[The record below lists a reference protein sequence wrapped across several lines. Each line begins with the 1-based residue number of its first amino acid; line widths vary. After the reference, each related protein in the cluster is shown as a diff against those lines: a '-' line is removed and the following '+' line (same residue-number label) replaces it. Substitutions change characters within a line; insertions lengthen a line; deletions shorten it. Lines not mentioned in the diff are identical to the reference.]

1 MSHDFP
7 ISLSSTRAC
16 PWKDIRLNKL
26 TDNYLFQSVCGVSYR
41 LDWGWLNEKCFLN
54 GSNSGLAARC
64 HINTKTLIFLRCPWP
79 PWGGITFSGGS
90 DWYWCQTQHCLLLD
104 NRYIAAADLSCTFLH
119 LQLFWSWYAYA
130 LNALTPFIWHQMF
143 QLGLITQLSER
154 ILLQEPLRDT
164 ESEEQGSKRCRYT
177 FMTTP

>member
-1 MSHDFP
+1 MSHGFP

-64 HINTKTLIFLRCPWP
+64 HINTKTLIFLRCSWP

-119 LQLFWSWYAYA
+119 LQLFWSWYASA

-154 ILLQEPLRDT
+154 ILLQEPFERHRIRGT
-164 ESEEQGSKRCRYT
+164 GQ
-177 FMTTP
+177 